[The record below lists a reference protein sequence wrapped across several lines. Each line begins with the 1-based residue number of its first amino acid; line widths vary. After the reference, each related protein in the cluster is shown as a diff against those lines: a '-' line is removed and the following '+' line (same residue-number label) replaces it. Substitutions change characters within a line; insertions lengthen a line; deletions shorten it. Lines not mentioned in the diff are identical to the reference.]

1 MELEGVSKSIDGK
14 LLLHDFSYKL
24 PRDARIGIVGHNG
37 AGKST
42 LIKLICGALQPDSG
56 SITLGDT
63 VRIGYFSQECESMDP
78 TQRVIE
84 YIRETADRIQTP
96 EGTITAATML
106 ERFLFTP
113 ELQWNRIEKLSGG
126 ERKRLYLL
134 KVLMSAP
141 NVLLLDEPTNDLR
154 HHYADHFGGLPPE
167 LCRCSYCHLPRPLF
181 SRQDGVGDL
190 GTVW

>member
-96 EGTITAATML
+96 EGTVTAATML

-141 NVLLLDEPTNDLR
+141 NVSAVGRADQR
-154 HHYADHFGGLPPE
+154 SGHRYADHFGGLLPE
-167 LCRCSYCHLPRPLF
+167 LCRCSYCHLPTTRY
-181 SRQDGVGDL
+181 S
-190 GTVW
+190 